1 MNRLIAI
8 LSKKFDQKR
17 LENKVKRINGA
28 IEAAL
33 TNAETD
39 LLDIEDKM
47 ANTLAKLEDD
57 VEAKV
62 IINELKDIIDHES
75 EVKSGIEALKR
86 IKDYIN
92 EPVEVDETPKKK

>member
-62 IINELKDIIDHES
+62 IINELKDLIDQENDT
-75 EVKSGIEALKR
+75 KSGIEALKR

-92 EPVEVDETPKKK
+92 EPVDVDETPKKK

>member
-62 IINELKDIIDHES
+62 IINELKDLIDHES
-75 EVKSGIEALKR
+75 DVRSGIEALKR
-86 IKDYIN
+86 IKTYIN